1 MRAFQRTL
9 SSFFFLAALAAGC
22 AGQPAPP
29 TAGTAQVWGAI
40 RLVPRSDL
48 PPPSPGGAYGD
59 RRMRGVKLFDYSQP
73 GFAVVYADPG
83 DPPGGD
89 LVVTIRSSPVGT
101 VIEPR
106 QAAIGASGRLTV
118 RNASEEAHV
127 VSSPDTGVLTR
138 LAPQGELT
146 LDVTKPGE
154 HRLFV
159 LDAPS
164 SAATIFVAPGPFDV
178 VSASG
183 RFVLTDLQPG
193 PRTIHAWHPRLPA
206 ASRAVEL
213 HPDESLQIDLE
224 LGVGLARAPT
234 EDPGDAHD

>member
-1 MRAFQRTL
+1 MRVSQRTIV
-9 SSFFFLAALAAGC
+9 SFFLAAVAAGC
-22 AGQPAPP
+22 ALQPAPP
-29 TAGTAQVWGAI
+29 TPGTAQVWGEI

-59 RRMRGVKLFDYSQP
+59 RRMRGVKLFDYSKP
-73 GFAVVYADPG
+73 GFAVVYADAG
-83 DPPGGD
+83 DAPGGE

-106 QAAIGASGRLTV
+106 QAALGASGRLTV
-118 RNASEEAHV
+118 RNASEQAHV
-127 VSSPDTGVLTR
+127 ISSPEAGVLTR
-138 LAPQGELT
+138 LAPRGELT

-154 HRLFV
+154 QRLFV

-164 SAATIFVAPGPFDV
+164 SAATVFVAPGPFDV

-183 RFVLTDLQPG
+183 RFVLTDLPPG
-193 PRTIHAWHPRLPA
+193 PRTVHAWHPRLPA
-206 ASRAVEL
+206 ASRSVEL

-224 LGVGLARAPT
+224 LGVGLDPAPL
-234 EDPGDAHD
+234 EDHGDARD